1 MRHETE
7 HIAASITDAGD
18 VISRAIRI
26 CIVRDLTTLVAVAED
41 DSFFTPESFERYI
54 VANVIAL
61 SVSNWQAQNRT
72 LFQFISKRSVC
83 SLYPHADMF
92 ANEMQRLRINA
103 PGRSPASHKIWNP
116 LQMPRTSLPE
126 SANFLTEFITGENLA
141 RAPARR

>member
-92 ANEMQRLRINA
+92 ANEMQAAIA
-103 PGRSPASHKIWNP
+103 YQRSGQKSRFTQNLEPVADAQN
-116 LQMPRTSLPE
+116 E
-126 SANFLTEFITGENLA
+126 SARIRKFLN
-141 RAPARR
+141 